1 MKYPTR
7 LSDAVHILAF
17 IALYPDCDL
26 TSNKLAESVQTNP
39 AYVRQLMSALRK
51 GGLLV
56 SVKGH
61 PRPALAR
68 EPEKITLLDAYR
80 AVEGN
85 KPLLHQDI
93 HTNPACGVGVNI
105 NWCCGIFLFGH
116 SKNSGTK
123 DAEITLKDAGTISE
137 VERDALAAF
146 MTIDFQKLLHFRT
159 KILLNGKY
167 RTFLR
172 DYTENRRNL
181 YPVDSIQTS

>member
-61 PRPALAR
+61 P
-68 EPEKITLLDAYR
+68 D
-80 AVEGN
+80 
-85 KPLLHQDI
+85 PLWL
-93 HTNPACGVGVNI
+93 V
-105 NWCCGIFLFGH
+105 
-116 SKNSGTK
+116 S
-123 DAEITLKDAGTISE
+123 
-137 VERDALAAF
+137 
-146 MTIDFQKLLHFRT
+146 
-159 KILLNGKY
+159 
-167 RTFLR
+167 
-172 DYTENRRNL
+172 RRKSL
-181 YPVDSIQTS
+181 CWMSIGQ

>member
-1 MKYPTR
+1 MKYSTR

-105 NWCCGIFLFGH
+105 QLALRDCYGLVQ
-116 SKNSGTK
+116 
-123 DAEITLKDAGTISE
+123 DRAEEAMRSITLQEIL
-137 VERDALAAF
+137 ER
-146 MTIDFQKLLHFRT
+146 
-159 KILLNGKY
+159 
-167 RTFLR
+167 
-172 DYTENRRNL
+172 YTEKL
-181 YPVDSIQTS
+181 SHLGKQDF

>member
-17 IALYPDCDL
+17 VALHPDCDL
-26 TSNKLAESVQTNP
+26 TSTKLAESVQTNP

-80 AVEGN
+80 AVEGD
-85 KPLLHQDI
+85 KPLLHQDT

-105 NWCCGIFLFGH
+105 QLALRDCYDLVQA
-116 SKNSGTK
+116 KAE
-123 DAEITLKDAGTISE
+123 DAMRSITLQEVLDRYEEKLSRLSE
-137 VERDALAAF
+137 TLSE
-146 MTIDFQKLLHFRT
+146 
-159 KILLNGKY
+159 
-167 RTFLR
+167 
-172 DYTENRRNL
+172 E
-181 YPVDSIQTS
+181 

>member
-26 TSNKLAESVQTNP
+26 TSNKLAESIQTNP

-105 NWCCGIFLFGH
+105 QLVLRDCYDLVQAR
-116 SKNSGTK
+116 
-123 DAEITLKDAGTISE
+123 AEETMRSITLQE
-137 VERDALAAF
+137 
-146 MTIDFQKLLHFRT
+146 
-159 KILLNGKY
+159 ILD
-167 RTFLR
+167 R
-172 DYTENRRNL
+172 YTEKLSHLGNK
-181 YPVDSIQTS
+181 DF

>member
-17 IALYPDCDL
+17 IALYQDCDQ
-26 TSNKLAESVQTNP
+26 TSSKLAESVQTNP

-105 NWCCGIFLFGH
+105 QLVLRDCYDLVQAR
-116 SKNSGTK
+116 
-123 DAEITLKDAGTISE
+123 AEEAMRSITLQE
-137 VERDALAAF
+137 
-146 MTIDFQKLLHFRT
+146 
-159 KILLNGKY
+159 IL
-167 RTFLR
+167 
-172 DYTENRRNL
+172 DHYTEKNFPFGQKGFPNDISL
-181 YPVDSIQTS
+181 I

>member
-61 PRPALAR
+61 PRPALAC

-80 AVEGN
+80 AVEGS

-93 HTNPACGVGVNI
+93 HTNPDCGVGVNI
-105 NWCCGIFLFGH
+105 QLALRDCYDLVQAR
-116 SKNSGTK
+116 
-123 DAEITLKDAGTISE
+123 AEEAMRSITLQEIL
-137 VERDALAAF
+137 ER
-146 MTIDFQKLLHFRT
+146 
-159 KILLNGKY
+159 
-167 RTFLR
+167 
-172 DYTENRRNL
+172 YTEKL
-181 YPVDSIQTS
+181 SHLGKKDF

>member
-93 HTNPACGVGVNI
+93 HTNPACGVGI
-105 NWCCGIFLFGH
+105 
-116 SKNSGTK
+116 
-123 DAEITLKDAGTISE
+123 
-137 VERDALAAF
+137 RDAFAAF
-146 MTIDFQKLLHFRT
+146 MTDRLSETLPFGT

-167 RTFLR
+167 RTSLR
-172 DYTENRRNL
+172 DYTENRRDL
-181 YPVDSIQTS
+181 YPVWVFHFPEKEVSICRKSTMSQA

>member
-26 TSNKLAESVQTNP
+26 TSDKLAESIQTNP

-105 NWCCGIFLFGH
+105 QLVIRDCYDLVQQQ
-116 SKNSGTK
+116 
-123 DAEITLKDAGTISE
+123 AEKAMEAITLQEILDRYLE
-137 VERDALAAF
+137 
-146 MTIDFQKLLHFRT
+146 KLSCL
-159 KILLNGKY
+159 GKN
-167 RTFLR
+167 
-172 DYTENRRNL
+172 DC
-181 YPVDSIQTS
+181 